1 MDKPPAGILPPEII
15 TELIQLLSD
24 LTAAD
29 TADYSDHWEYHVQE
43 QLIGF
48 KHRAVELSERLREAE
63 SSE

>member
-1 MDKPPAGILPPEII
+1 MDKHPAGILPPEII

-43 QLIGF
+43 QLN
-48 KHRAVELSERLREAE
+48 
-63 SSE
+63 